1 MTSAACSPQT
11 CVSWNSSDQIRRAPI
26 KSADLQSAVRQSQSL
41 PCVGLII
48 NDGKDLALATAD
60 AIEARLR
67 DAGYEVVRA
76 SSSAGMVGFANPDQ
90 HLRVKGHAA
99 CVPPGFDPSMA
110 MAMVLGGDGTVL
122 SAARM
127 TAPIDVQILT
137 INTGHLGFL
146 AETYLPELDQALDQV
161 IAGEWTLEERTT
173 MVVSVMRGEQ
183 RRWEVI
189 CLNEMALHR
198 EPLTSMCHFEIAVGR
213 HAPVDI
219 AAYGVILSTP
229 TGSTAYALSAG
240 GPVITPDCP
249 VLQLTPIAPH
259 SLASRALV
267 FSDQEPVTVFPA
279 TPERLMMVVDG
290 SAGCYVWPEDRVLI
304 RRSEHPVRFV
314 RLADHEFFQVLRNKL
329 GWGLPHVAKPSN
341 GGPA

>member
-1 MTSAACSPQT
+1 M
-11 CVSWNSSDQIRRAPI
+11 
-26 KSADLQSAVRQSQSL
+26 
-41 PCVGLII
+41 PCVGLIV

-60 AIEARLR
+60 AIEARFR
-67 DAGYEVVRA
+67 EAGYEVRRA
-76 SSSAGMVGFANPDQ
+76 SSSGGMVGFANPDR
-90 HLRVKGHAA
+90 HLRTLGHTA
-99 CVPPGFDPSMA
+99 CVPANFKRSMKLA
-110 MAMVLGGDGTVL
+110 VVLGGDGTVL
-122 SAARM
+122 SAARQ
-127 TAPIDVQILT
+127 TAPIDVPILT

-161 IAGEWTLEERTT
+161 IAGNWTVEDRT
-173 MVVSVMRGEQ
+173 MLVVSVMRGEQ
-183 RRWEVI
+183 RRWEVL

-198 EPLTSMCHFEIAVGR
+198 EPLTSMCHFEIAIGR

-219 AAYGVILSTP
+219 AADGVILSTP

-267 FSDQEPVTVFPA
+267 FSDREPVTVFPA

-329 GWGLPHVAKPSN
+329 GWGLPHVAKPGN
-341 GGPA
+341 GNP

>member
-1 MTSAACSPQT
+1 MS
-11 CVSWNSSDQIRRAPI
+11 R
-26 KSADLQSAVRQSQSL
+26 
-41 PCVGLII
+41 VGLIV
-48 NDGKDLALATAD
+48 NDGKELAVKTARTVQ
-60 AIEARLR
+60 ARLEKS
-67 DAGYEVVRA
+67 GHFVVRT
-76 SSSAGMVGFANPDQ
+76 SSAGGMVGFANPDQ
-90 HLRVKGHAA
+90 HMRMLGYNA
-99 CVPPGFDPSMA
+99 CVPEGFDSSMTLA
-110 MAMVLGGDGTVL
+110 IVLGGDGTVL
-122 SAARM
+122 SAARQ
-127 TAPIDVQILT
+127 TAPINVPILT

-146 AETYLPELDQALDQV
+146 AEAYLADLDRALEQV
-161 IAGEWTLEERTT
+161 LLEKWTIERRSSL
-173 MVVSVMRGEQ
+173 VVSVMRGDQ
-183 RRWEVI
+183 RRWEALS
-189 CLNEMALHR
+189 LNEMALHR
-198 EPLTSMCHFEIAVGR
+198 EPLTSMCHFEIAIGR

-219 AAYGVILSTP
+219 SADGVILSTP

-304 RRSEHPVRFV
+304 RRSNHPVQFI

-329 GWGLPHVAKPSN
+329 GWGLPHVAKPERT
-341 GGPA
+341 

>member
-1 MTSAACSPQT
+1 
-11 CVSWNSSDQIRRAPI
+11 V
-26 KSADLQSAVRQSQSL
+26 
-41 PCVGLII
+41 PCVGLIV

-60 AIEARLR
+60 AIEARFR
-67 DAGYEVVRA
+67 AAGFEVLRA
-76 SSSAGMVGFANPDQ
+76 SSAGGMVGFANPDQ
-90 HLRVKGHAA
+90 HLRTLGHNA
-99 CVPPGFDPSMA
+99 CVPANFKRGMKLA
-110 MAMVLGGDGTVL
+110 VVLGGDGTVL
-122 SAARM
+122 SAARQ
-127 TAPIDVQILT
+127 TAPIDVPILT

-146 AETYLPELDQALDQV
+146 AETYLPKLDGALDQV
-161 IAGEWTLEERTT
+161 IAGQWTVEERT
-173 MVVSVMRGEQ
+173 MLVVSVMRGEQ
-183 RRWEVI
+183 RRWEVL

-198 EPLTSMCHFEIAVGR
+198 EPLTSMCHFEIAIGR

-219 AAYGVILSTP
+219 AADGVILSTP

-267 FSDQEPVTVFPA
+267 FSDREPVTVFPA

-304 RRSEHPVRFV
+304 RRSERPVRFV

-329 GWGLPHVAKPSN
+329 GWGLPHVAKPGN
-341 GGPA
+341 GGAP